1 MAGYCFINIFEA
13 KKDQMYSFLKNFH
26 SGFRYIVFL
35 LIVIA
40 IVQSIAGLLGKKSYT
55 DANRKMN
62 LFAMISAHTQ
72 LLVGL
77 VLYFVSPLVSFSKAA
92 MKNDV
97 MRYFTA
103 EHIIMMIVAIVLIT
117 IGHSKSKKAASPG
130 AKHKAIAIFYTIAL
144 LVVVGALLA
153 GHLPIFGKNR

>member
-1 MAGYCFINIFEA
+1 
-13 KKDQMYSFLKNFH
+13 MYSFLKNFH

-40 IVQSIAGLLGKKSYT
+40 IVQSIAGLLGKKPYT

-77 VLYFVSPLVSFSKAA
+77 ILYFVSPLVSFTKGA

-97 MRYFTA
+97 TRYFTA
-103 EHIIMMIVAIVLIT
+103 EHILMMIVAIVLIT
-117 IGHSKSKKAASPG
+117 IGHSKSKKATSPE

-153 GHLPIFGKNR
+153 GHLPIFGKNK